1 MNDCDLKLLSLQQFV
16 IQQQKTNTDFD
27 NWKLGGAV
35 NTKKKIW
42 KQFCNQAMGEGQKNF
57 EEYDRKFLDCLIQ
70 TVSRNTNVN
79 DSACER
85 VGGSERV
92 IGKWRKEDLSF
103 IVAENFVALC
113 PTVLWKIELVKDG
126 TEDISKQCVF
136 LLLIVN
142 LGKKKINRRKNCL
155 KTVGKT

>member
-57 EEYDRKFLDCLIQ
+57 EEYDRECLNCYEYTII
-70 TVSRNTNVN
+70 RNMDTKNF
-79 DSACER
+79 A
-85 VGGSERV
+85 SE
-92 IGKWRKEDLSF
+92 G
-103 IVAENFVALC
+103 A
-113 PTVLWKIELVKDG
+113 
-126 TEDISKQCVF
+126 
-136 LLLIVN
+136 
-142 LGKKKINRRKNCL
+142 
-155 KTVGKT
+155 